1 MYGINLLEV
10 AKILGATAVS
20 NILFNKYGAIR
31 SIHQEIV
38 KYSAQ
43 QNIAMVK
50 VMVRTLAQ
58 QNEQAYKDIVKNLT
72 LDEIE
77 TLNPT
82 IVSEMK
88 DKISEEI
95 KAGLEKNDELVSLQE
110 MLGVKDGEIKEV
122 VGDLTGNKRLTH
134 VFDTNEMNWRNLFQ
148 VDGIAVALLEYN
160 D

>member
-50 VMVRTLAQ
+50 VMMRTLAQ
-58 QNEQAYKDIVKNLT
+58 QNEQAYKDVT
-72 LDEIE
+72 
-77 TLNPT
+77 
-82 IVSEMK
+82 
-88 DKISEEI
+88 KILREHFTEE
-95 KAGLEKNDELVSLQE
+95 ELQDILPQ
-110 MLGVKDGEIKEV
+110 
-122 VGDLTGNKRLTH
+122 
-134 VFDTNEMNWRNLFQ
+134 
-148 VDGIAVALLEYN
+148 
-160 D
+160 